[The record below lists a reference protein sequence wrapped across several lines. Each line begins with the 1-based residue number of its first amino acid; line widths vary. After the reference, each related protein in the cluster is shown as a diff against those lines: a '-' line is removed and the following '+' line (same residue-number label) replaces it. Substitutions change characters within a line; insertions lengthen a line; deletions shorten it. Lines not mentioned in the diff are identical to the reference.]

1 MVDIHSHIIPGID
14 DGSNSIETTLE
25 MLSIAKERGIT
36 KMVASSHYYR
46 GRFENSISSIE
57 KKTNELNEILKE
69 KAVGIDIIPGQEVF
83 IDNYTLDTYKEG
95 KIGCIKNTNYMLVEF
110 DMMHLNENVVDILYE
125 LQIKGIKPIIAHPER
140 YTYIQKDIYKI
151 NELMEGNIYFQV
163 NAGSIEGL
171 WGKTVQN
178 TALRLIEEG
187 VATFISSDAHSTGK
201 RAPGYNKALEE
212 VIKIDRKLGEKI
224 VKNANSLIENENIEN
239 TVRKLKKNKGFFAFL
254 K

>member
-83 IDNYTLDTYKEG
+83 IDNYTLDAYKEG

>member
-46 GRFENSISSIE
+46 GKFENSISLIE
-57 KKTNELNEILKE
+57 EKTNELNEILKE

-83 IDNYTLDTYKEG
+83 IDNYTLDAYKEG
-95 KIGCIKNTNYMLVEF
+95 KIGCIKDTNYMLVEF
-110 DMMHLNENVVDILYE
+110 DMMHLNENVIDILYE
-125 LQIKGIKPIIAHPER
+125 LKIKGVKPIIAHPER
-140 YTYIQKDIYKI
+140 YIYIQKDIYKI
-151 NELMEGNIYFQV
+151 NEFIEENTYFQI

-171 WGKTVQN
+171 WGKIVQN
-178 TALRLIEEG
+178 TAISLIEEG
-187 VATFISSDAHSTGK
+187 VATFISSDAHSIGK
-201 RAPGYNKALEE
+201 RAPGYNKALKE
-212 VIKIDRKLGEKI
+212 ITKIDYRLGEKF
-224 VKNANSLIENENIEN
+224 VRNANLLIKNENIESKA
-239 TVRKLKKNKGFFAFL
+239 RKLKKTKGIFAFF